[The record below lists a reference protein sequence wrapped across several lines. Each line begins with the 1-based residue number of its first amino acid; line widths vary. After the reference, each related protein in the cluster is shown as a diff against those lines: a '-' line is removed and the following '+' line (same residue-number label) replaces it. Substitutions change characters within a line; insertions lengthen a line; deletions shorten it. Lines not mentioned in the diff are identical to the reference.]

1 MKKEVSKWFI
11 DVSKY
16 VMALSIVGIVYHS
29 LTFLYS
35 ILLAIILLLIGL
47 YLGKNN
53 VKKTQNSNFRP
64 RHHKNKKKTNQNTN
78 NTISE

>member
-16 VMALSIVGIVYHS
+16 VMALSIIGLVYHS
-29 LTFLYS
+29 LFFGISALFS
-35 ILLAIILLLIGL
+35 IILLLIGL
-47 YLGKNN
+47 NLGKNN

>member
-16 VMALSIVGIVYHS
+16 VMALSIVGLIYHS